1 MADNNKVMIY
11 GKPVDLSLNT
21 NVSAGNTSL
30 PGDYARIDQE
40 KRSGVDLQDENAM
53 YNTMQQNQPYTEQI
67 GRAGTNFLVQGI
79 GMGAMMFGA
88 NDPTQLANAISD
100 TERPYSN
107 AIMDWSKQ
115 FMDENQK
122 PVYQKDK
129 ETTFGSLTDPSWW
142 LNRFSE
148 LGSTAG
154 IAVETMGETA
164 IVSALTGGLG
174 TEGMLVN
181 AAKKVASIEK
191 AASMSMHIAAAK
203 RIASTGTFMF
213 GGLKEA
219 LTESNDTYMTVYK
232 DQLEKGVSDE
242 QAKIA
247 AARGAALVFK
257 GNAIYKMITGALE
270 AQALTYSPIKGLY
283 EGGGFVDKALE
294 RIPNHL
300 LRHATALG
308 LNAASEGSE
317 EGIQYILQE
326 EGKHLADRMS
336 GFGDD
341 SQFGDRMNHY
351 IKQTEFINSVFVG
364 ALGGVVGGVLEHE
377 GLKKILGRD
386 QNPFESLHEEV
397 SKMANGVTLNKIN
410 EIGMAIHD
418 GNIILANALRR
429 DMSNESALSK
439 LHLDSIADKG
449 TALYDDHV
457 KFLKDTLA
465 SAEREDYDA
474 LKNMGIH
481 KDDETSKNSIE
492 NIKNLFPKL
501 IADAE
506 RIKTIYGE
514 EAERNN
520 GNLRIVAPIVQR
532 RLDLENTEKDLVQTK
547 ADIVKYKAE
556 NPDIILEP
564 GDPAIIFKTL
574 DEKLIGLLYRK
585 YILDAVYEGG
595 LMADDEAKH
604 NKEQAAEVDK
614 EIEELKQ
621 QRKDAIDN
629 LSGDEA
635 HAVNRKL
642 DAFPND
648 PSLDK
653 LQITQEALI
662 AKKEQLIREIADW
675 RNKDFQRKKMEQ
687 YHKNVVKQAKTVKEA
702 EEVGKGKS
710 KNVEKAVKEKTD
722 ELNKPAKVETSKSN
736 KPAKKNSP
744 VATFDAT
751 TNKEKVANTEKLAVV
766 AKNLTSVQDSYIHS
780 DKNVV
785 RVARK
790 VFAKEE
796 LTGPEKNFYKN
807 NRQFVDR
814 GVRILRDA
822 GTTSVDTP
830 IEDIQF
836 SMRVLEKDEDGNDY
850 ASTEH
855 KQIAEN
861 AIRQFI
867 DENRLGKARE
877 FDQNFVDVMKERFN
891 ADAVKNM
898 FYASVLG
905 WNEYA
910 GKRSTIDK
918 SFKTLSLD
926 EAVTLFNDNFSNK
939 IDIEKD
945 LTGVEEDMEAA
956 KASTPIVPINMPN
969 DAGVKYVNDKGYS
982 QTLPGSLIA
991 RVVNFSTNNPIFNAA
1006 TRTLT
1011 SFWKSV
1017 NSITNSKE
1025 IDAVALDNFEIYKK
1039 GKELVARV
1047 PENFMDI
1054 RATVHWS
1061 EKLTNDS
1068 ELLATNM
1075 VIKGIKVGNKIIS
1088 IKDQPLLFKHLVE
1101 GVQVEVI
1108 AAKAEG
1114 GKFKRSHNDDRQII
1128 TLHFP
1133 EGSEEYWNNIP
1144 IKIHDDQKNWNAA
1157 VGEDVEIS
1165 KDVNTAV
1172 GFMHTVSWHHP
1183 IRYNNTKVTEDDIE
1197 SAKKQVSD
1205 VRNMFKNSKEEL
1217 HNKSV
1222 KLVITD
1228 STNGNFDA
1236 APNIEPT
1243 LVMHVSPLIGT
1254 EGNTLM
1260 AIKSSKG
1267 DLILPNGNFEKLSLS
1282 RITNIDAFRKLGKP
1296 GNGMVLL
1303 LYPHGVNEK
1312 NEQLYHVSNVMGV
1325 GPSENGIKSV
1335 GILSDLRKKTVEG
1348 NFEDGT
1354 DYDKIITSIRQAIIK
1369 CVDPNNREVI
1379 NGHSMEKIGDLYEYI
1394 KSFVQIRQGGR
1405 WGKDQVSRE
1414 GVLLNKAEDF
1424 YYTGLSQKSQ
1434 EENATKKEGEKSKEG
1449 QIGIKMPNGTY
1460 YYISKGTRLNTGL
1473 IKALDHLC
1481 ENILSNMKLERNIE
1495 SFRNNLPVEFI
1506 DNEGK
1511 KYVGHE
1517 NYVKYLATKLSTT
1530 TAEFNVGSKENP
1542 LYTPFLQRSIQFRAK
1557 DQLEQSVDD
1566 AVKEAIEDKKEQV
1579 EEQLKKEIE
1588 EPFHVIKG
1596 MSDDNVAFI
1605 KKAISDISRLLN
1617 KDSRNV
1623 HDISDIIR
1631 DQDVQF
1637 SMSIEDDIT
1646 AELSRELRDSSN
1658 SIEKLTPSEQ
1668 GELTHSLYNL
1678 VAKDLSDAEESMS
1691 RNKVDEIIKDHL
1703 SKIIDGVAGIV
1714 EDNRLK
1720 LEALVEEY
1728 PEVQPLL
1735 EDYNTLVDKM
1745 DAVTEHDNVIVA
1757 DVKEQLKSKNFI
1769 KKEDESFDVDPEN
1782 LNAKQTASFNIRK
1795 LMSATY
1801 DLEKDGSF
1809 KDGFLGTQK
1818 FLGADEVFDRV
1829 SSLLADKPASFDTFI
1844 KILKAARGPYP
1855 WLYSEKNYDLVSRL
1869 EKLQKEDHKTANEFT
1884 SLMSKHQLTM
1894 KSPLYSVNKNG
1905 IRFNMADTNSHT
1917 NTRKMVKDW
1926 IDNLKGTVDEE
1937 GLVKE
1942 VKELDYYVFNPEKV
1956 KVVYDNLVAL
1966 QNLARSPLEF
1976 AKVDVRKLKEVMD
1989 STGILLSEDLL
2000 DVWVNHGLTNK
2011 DGSRTQLIDAI
2022 NSTDFVFDSLVR
2034 EYKKILDADAVGKKV
2049 VLSEGK
2055 LVKNTVIVNAESVAY
2070 GKVMYE
2076 AAEENAKYVTAR
2088 MVTSWRDGKKNVYG
2102 FMQHTFTTNRV
2113 NDLKNC
2119 IDEKG
2124 EFIGVA
2130 RDINESYFN
2139 SNSQTL
2145 ALLASSSDF
2154 RNRYKVSSLSK
2165 TAIKKLGAAVFGD
2178 KQISKLGGGDH
2189 ELAKMIAFGD
2199 MVQSPIAN
2207 STVNIGNLPLKKRMA
2222 SMFGLTMSDKS
2233 QLYVFDTAVYMFKN
2247 EHYNTTEIKN
2257 ADYDEELYQ
2266 QYGIGV
2272 SKTIAPKQEVLDLLY
2287 THIVQAEL
2295 TRISNHFGKEDI
2307 NLKGYNPN
2315 FAYLIPRLNVA
2326 KLEDGRSL
2334 IELVRNSN
2342 GDLASIEKEI
2352 RPTIDK
2358 EMLELIKSLVDKKLK
2373 EWHELGII
2381 NEEGKLLHDNSYI
2394 KSMFGDAT
2402 KDLQHQYAVHDY
2414 VLNYMLHNVD
2424 MYKLYGG
2431 DPAAYYKNSSV
2442 KGVDLKD
2449 YTNQNVFDVI
2459 RDTMVNVGKRLASQ
2473 AAPGEG
2479 SANSDDNHYIQI
2491 FGKDKEIVEGKV
2503 YQEVLQKHGQ
2513 VIADGFRN
2521 ITATD
2526 AQEYMTWKEF
2536 LYMMEA
2542 SGKLEDV
2549 LKDFTVSELV
2559 EAKKLRQTKN
2569 SELTERQKFLLK
2581 KVYQTVQ
2588 KPVYT
2593 GQQYDTENRM
2603 MVPIYIKSS
2612 AFPLFEEFTG
2622 GMELDKLRKVMEHIE
2637 DVETEK
2643 GNNTTVRFS
2652 YDSAN
2657 KVGGVKDSANIFAH
2671 DGTINVDGKGVD
2683 VDGKPTSDLYNNYDK
2698 HTRTLD
2704 RSSFR
2709 IQQPIP
2715 VKSAKH
2721 DYQDSITRGT
2731 QISKLLL
2738 SAGAI
2743 NFKFNTPEGVKTGLQ
2758 MYNDHIQIYKEL
2770 VAHKLSE
2777 LKKELMIDD
2786 DGNFFPET
2794 KIEAA
2799 TKLAKILQDEAIENN
2814 YSKQDKESL
2823 ALDNN
2828 GNFIS
2833 PIWILSN
2840 SDKVEALLHS
2850 IISDRLTNVKMPGF
2864 SYVVGS
2870 EAGFQRQKDY
2880 KGHDKSRMVWINGPL
2895 TDEEGNPRSL
2905 AHDEVFLQPKFR
2917 GWDGKLINLLEDVV
2931 RNGNGEIVRDENG
2944 KPARYVQKITE
2955 KGGASH
2961 YKLNTQYIDEDLLN
2975 TISFRIPTSKHAS
2988 ISTDKIVGLLPPEA
3002 GDLMIV
3008 SAGKANQKGL
3018 DYDVDKENT
3027 YQYHTEIDSNGKI
3040 IKVTAKED
3048 GSNNQ
3053 EMILNKLV
3061 DMHKQ
3066 IMSNEKVQKKT
3077 LEVLSTEDAM
3087 SQKAALEKITGKY
3100 DINDTPISDMYQ
3112 KDKLLKG
3119 AVGKSAI
3126 GAFALDTIL
3135 QPELEKLFADNKA
3148 LQLMTIITDIDKDG
3162 KTVEKIVPYNIT
3174 IGEFKA
3180 GKLGRIKTLDGA
3192 RDIAEVVSEM
3202 LDTATDNE
3210 KLQFLGAVNFNN
3222 YTIPVVKMLNFLGFD
3237 KGTEVDG
3244 ISSIKVLMMQ
3254 QPVIKEYVRI
3264 SNILDSNTGDYVA
3277 KENRDMHIIT
3287 SIIKKYGI
3295 KEEDIINLPHGS
3307 KLTNEAFVDQIKK
3320 DVNGE
3325 KIDPLFQLKVLRTFI
3340 TLKDYATAIQA
3351 VQTSTNKD
3359 SKGLGISYFDTI
3371 FDSQKIAKIDK
3382 KESSIKNI
3390 KHLVG
3395 RYSNENSEGAV
3406 NTAGMYITPE
3416 TISSMFSVHA
3426 LGMAKA
3432 LWGRHF
3438 PYESLLISRTLFKLF
3453 GEDVDTDK
3461 ARDVVD
3467 ELKKFMYSD
3476 NSLKLSKTTAQAERE
3491 RLAIDKVIDDKIIKE
3506 SLASYIKRVRTDLN
3520 NVLLNALDFDINPG
3534 KNKLQYSTIKFTS
3547 TQDDAYSEEDYYK
3560 AHTELL
3566 RRKVDLPDFNGE
3578 KYDTTKLG
3586 KDLFRYA
3593 YLQGGVQK
3601 ANEFVKYMSLTY
3613 AKAIGFTDGLRDM
3626 SDNMKTNDD
3635 KKKTDYQL
3643 KLADMFLDQLFRHN
3657 PEYGHK
3663 INKDALDKILA
3674 KGFQMRD
3681 SHIKLTTNLEKDRF
3695 YVRYFEKNEVTK
3707 KYDTHEYLYIRVS
3720 GSEYD
3725 YKRVSKLGDVG
3736 MTEYDANNSDYYSSN
3751 VTENEASFKDA
3762 RNKLGSLTST
3772 AKKTSLSS
3780 AKKNDNRTPVA
3791 NLSMKVTIDALLK
3804 HNDVSKGNKFLLNLF
3819 NTDSIAKALSIVK
3832 LQNNPN
3838 LSTLGKHTKGLIEIN
3853 NENLNI
3859 EKDPNK
3865 YATVLLHEIV
3875 HALTAYKIN
3884 KYVTTRSGVLK
3895 PAKVFDASAPAYIH
3909 DLVKTFN
3916 DVKARLI
3923 EAGKGDL
3930 LKSMETK
3937 VLAAQRANSTEPTS
3951 LSHEEGLVYGIYDLH
3966 EFVAKVLT
3974 DPEFQRV
3981 LNGIKLKDR
3990 TLLDR
3995 FGDFITKI
4003 LSSFGVSEFKS
4014 PSPIL
4019 REAIQNSIRLI
4030 TDDQLLESM
4039 KNAKDAEIES
4049 VKPAIQNKVAIK
4061 NVIDESNRVL
4071 NEAFSDNSKLKKGYE
4086 KVRVPFKDDEYRI
4099 INAKTIK
4106 FDRFPDHEFIIY
4118 NAFNTKEWLV
4128 SEKSTGRMISQ
4139 VSSSTQ
4145 KEAIIDAEKI
4155 LNGVGIEKF
4164 KEAMSESDV
4173 LNKPIEKENK
4183 SNMKFDFQGYKGGFD
4198 NKGKGTP
4205 QGDGKD
4211 KAMREIADGF
4221 IGESSKQKGS
4231 DNIIPYSA
4239 AVKPS
4244 STKTSAIEINK
4255 KSNNSIGVY
4264 RSDATVTQNTVISV
4278 TNRSKTDD
4286 NIYPKIIMLA
4296 RNGDLANV
4304 KLSRDTKE
4312 QIKDMH
4318 NKGAEFVVGDM
4329 PNVDSQFIDYLQEIG
4344 ATFTVY
4350 HTGNKSRIEVKQK
4363 DKVVFKKPT
4372 MPTNIADKAG
4382 KSFVDSANEFD
4393 NMFTGKSKDD
4403 GSDKKNILNFEMSVK
4418 NDLWKSNEEKLS
4430 SSYPTLTMEQFNSES
4445 ADIQQ
4450 KLIDCA

>member
-53 YNTMQQNQPYTEQI
+53 YNTMQQNQSYTEQI

-129 ETTFGSLTDPSWW
+129 ETSFGSLTDPSWW

-203 RIASTGTFMF
+203 RIAATSTFMF

-232 DQLEKGVSDE
+232 DQLEKGVPDE

-247 AARGAALVFK
+247 AANGASLVFK

-283 EGGGFVDKALE
+283 EGGGIVDNALE
-294 RIPNHL
+294 RISNHS
-300 LRHATALG
+300 LRHTAALG
-308 LNAASEGSE
+308 LDALAEGSE

-341 SQFGDRMNHY
+341 TQFGDRMNHY
-351 IKQTEFINSVFVG
+351 VKQTEFINSVFVG
-364 ALGGVVGGVLEHE
+364 ALGGVVGGALEHE

-386 QNPFESLHEEV
+386 QNPFESLHEEAG
-397 SKMANGVTLNKIN
+397 KMANGVTLNKIN
-410 EIGMAIHD
+410 EIGLAIHNND
-418 GNIILANALRR
+418 IITANVLRR
-429 DMSNESALSK
+429 DMSNDSALSK

-457 KFLKDTLA
+457 NFLKTTLSAAESFSKGIASDTEKKTLA
-465 SAEREDYDA
+465 S
-474 LKNMGIH
+474 MGIH
-481 KDDETSKNSIE
+481 EDDPTNGNSIT

-520 GNLRIVAPIVQR
+520 GNLNIVAPIVQR

-547 ADIVKYKAE
+547 ADIVKYKVE
-556 NPDIILEP
+556 NPDTILEH
-564 GDPAIIFKTL
+564 GDPTIIFKTL
-574 DEKLIGLLYRK
+574 DTELKGLLYRK
-585 YILDAVYEGG
+585 QILDNAHEGG

-604 NKEQAAEVDK
+604 NREQAAEVDK
-614 EIEELKQ
+614 KIEELKQ
-621 QRKDAIDN
+621 QRKDAVDN

-642 DAFPND
+642 NTFPD
-648 PSLDK
+648 DSSLDK
-653 LQITQEALI
+653 LQVTQEALI
-662 AKKEQLIREIADW
+662 AKKEQLMREIADW
-675 RNKDFQRKKMEQ
+675 RSKDFQRKKMEQ
-687 YHKNVVKQAKTVKEA
+687 YHENVVKQAKTVKEA
-702 EEVGKGKS
+702 EEVGKDKS
-710 KNVEKAVKEKTD
+710 KKVEKVVKEKTE
-722 ELNKPAKVETSKSN
+722 ELNKPAEVQISKPN
-736 KPAKKNSP
+736 KPATKKSP

-751 TNKEKVANTEKLAVV
+751 TNKEKVDNAEKVAVV
-766 AKNLTSVQDSYIHS
+766 AKNLTSVQSSHIHS
-780 DKNVV
+780 NKDVV
-785 RVARK
+785 RVAMK
-790 VFAKEE
+790 KFANESLNKAEE
-796 LTGPEKNFYKN
+796 GFYN
-807 NRQFVDR
+807 NNKSLVEQAIR
-814 GVRILRDA
+814 RIKMDEALEGSIDA
-822 GTTSVDTP
+822 DSGLSNKPDDV
-830 IEDIQF
+830 QF
-836 SMRVLEKDEDGNDY
+836 SMKVLEQDENGNDY
-850 ASTEH
+850 ASAQD
-855 KQIAEN
+855 KQTSEK

-867 DENRLGKARE
+867 DEARLGKARE
-877 FDQNFVDVMKERFN
+877 FDQNFVDAMKDMF
-891 ADAVKNM
+891 DANTVKNM

-910 GKRSTIDK
+910 GKRSNIDK

-926 EAVTLFNDNFSNK
+926 EAVALFDDNFGSK
-939 IDIEKD
+939 IDIKEA
-945 LTGVEEDMEAA
+945 LTGVEESIEAA
-956 KASTPIVPINMPN
+956 KASTPTAPVDMPN
-969 DAGVKYVNDKGYS
+969 DAGIKYVNDKGYS
-982 QTLPGSLIA
+982 QTMTGSLIA

-1017 NSITNSKE
+1017 NTITRSEE
-1025 IDAVALDNFEIYKK
+1025 IDAVALDNFKIYKK

-1047 PENFMDI
+1047 PKNFMDI
-1054 RATVHWS
+1054 RTTVHWD
-1061 EKLTNDS
+1061 EKLTNDP

-1075 VIKGIKVGNKIIS
+1075 VINEIK
-1088 IKDQPLLFKHLVE
+1088 IKDSSEFVPIQKQALLFKHLVE
-1101 GVQVEVI
+1101 GVEVKVRASKVE
-1108 AAKAEG
+1108 KG
-1114 GKFKRSHNDDRQII
+1114 MFKRSSQNTQTI

-1144 IKIHDDQKNWNAA
+1144 IKIHDDQKDWNAA
-1157 VGEDVEIS
+1157 VGEGVEIN

-1183 IRYNNTKVTEDDIE
+1183 IRYNNTKVTLDDIE

-1205 VRNMFKNSKEEL
+1205 VRSMFKESKEDL

-1228 STNGNFDA
+1228 NTNGNFDA

-1243 LVMHVSPLIGT
+1243 LVSDVSPLIGT

-1260 AIKSSKG
+1260 AIKDTKG
-1267 DLILPNGNFEKLSLS
+1267 NLVLPNGKAVKLSNFEE
-1282 RITNIDAFRKLGKP
+1282 FRRLGKG
-1296 GNGMVLL
+1296 GNGMMFL
-1303 LYPHGVNEK
+1303 LYPHGLNEQD
-1312 NEQLYHVSNVMGV
+1312 EQLYHMSKVMGV
-1325 GPSENGIKSV
+1325 GASDERGIKS
-1335 GILSDLRKKTVEG
+1335 GGTLSDLRKKNVEG
-1348 NFEDGT
+1348 SFEDGT
-1354 DYDKIITSIRQAIIK
+1354 DYDRIITSVVQAITKRASGSNETIGGK
-1369 CVDPNNREVI
+1369 NMNNTEGLYKYLKTFIQIPN
-1379 NGHSMEKIGDLYEYI
+1379 
-1394 KSFVQIRQGGR
+1394 
-1405 WGKDQVSRE
+1405 GKEWKDNS
-1414 GVLLNKAEDF
+1414 DF
-1424 YYTGLSQKSQ
+1424 YYD
-1434 EENATKKEGEKSKEG
+1434 G
-1449 QIGIKMPNGTY
+1449 QLHIRMPRVMSDDTNY
-1460 YYISKGTRLNTGL
+1460 YNITNKTTVDKGFRE
-1473 IKALDHLC
+1473 ALDYFQK
-1481 ENILSNMKLERNIE
+1481 NILPNIKLERDIE
-1495 SFRNNLPVEFI
+1495 SFKNNLPVEFI
-1506 DNEGK
+1506 DNEGE
-1511 KYVGHE
+1511 KYVGHDS
-1517 NYVKYLATKLSTT
+1517 YVKYLSTKLSTT
-1530 TAEFNVGSKENP
+1530 TAEFNVGSEKNP
-1542 LYTPFLQRSIQFRAK
+1542 LYTPFLQRSIQFRPK
-1557 DQLEQSVDD
+1557 EQVDQSVDE

-1588 EPFHVIKG
+1588 EPSHVIEG
-1596 MSDDNVAFI
+1596 MSDDNIVFV

-1631 DQDVQF
+1631 DQNVQL
-1637 SMSIEDDIT
+1637 SMSIDDDIT
-1646 AELSRELRDSSN
+1646 SELRRELRDSSN
-1658 SIEKLTPSEQ
+1658 SIEELMPSEQ
-1668 GELTHSLYNL
+1668 RELTLSLYNL
-1678 VAKDLSDAEESMS
+1678 VAKDLSDVEESMS
-1691 RNKVDEIIKDHL
+1691 GNKVNETIKDHL
-1703 SKIIDGVAGIV
+1703 SKIVDNVVGIV

-1720 LEALVEEY
+1720 LEALVEEHS
-1728 PEVQPLL
+1728 EVRPLL
-1735 EDYNTLVDKM
+1735 EDYNTLVDKL
-1745 DAVTEHDNVIVA
+1745 DAVTEHDDIIVA

-1809 KDGFLGTQK
+1809 KNGFLGVQK
-1818 FLGADEVFDRV
+1818 FIGADEVFDRV
-1829 SSLLADKPASFDTFI
+1829 SSLLADKPASFDAFI

-1869 EKLQKEDHKTANEFT
+1869 EKLQKEDHKTVNEFT

-1894 KSPLYSVNKNG
+1894 KSPLYSTNKRG
-1905 IRFNMADTNSHT
+1905 VRFNMADTNSHT
-1917 NTRKMVKDW
+1917 NKRQMVKSW
-1926 IDNLKGTVDEE
+1926 IDNLKGTVDED

-1942 VKELDYYVFNPEKV
+1942 DKELDYYVFNPEKV
-1956 KVVYDNLVAL
+1956 KVVYDSLVAL
-1966 QNLARSPLEF
+1966 QNLTSNPLEF
-1976 AKVDVRKLKEVMD
+1976 AKIDARKLKEVMD
-1989 STGILLSEDLL
+1989 STGMTLSEDLL
-2000 DVWVNHGLTNK
+2000 DTWVNHGITDK
-2011 DGSRTQLIDAI
+2011 DGKRIPLIDAI
-2022 NSTDFVFDSLVR
+2022 TSTDFIFDTIVR
-2034 EYKKILDADAVGKKV
+2034 DYKKVLDANARGKKV

-2055 LVKNTVIVNAESVAY
+2055 LIKSDVIADSVSF
-2070 GKVMYE
+2070 GKVMYD
-2076 AAEENAKYVTAR
+2076 AAEENAKYITAR

-2113 NDLKNC
+2113 NDLKNSV
-2119 IDEKG
+2119 DEKG

-2130 RDINESYFN
+2130 RDLNESYFN

-2145 ALLASSSDF
+2145 ALLASSPDF

-2207 STVNIGNLPLKKRMA
+2207 STINIGNLPLDRRMA

-2233 QLYVFDTAVYMFKN
+2233 QLYMFDTAVYMFKN
-2247 EHYNTTEIKN
+2247 EHYNVTEVKD
-2257 ADYDEELYQ
+2257 ADYNEEDYQ
-2266 QYGIGV
+2266 QYGVGV

-2287 THIVQAEL
+2287 THVIQAEL

-2307 NLKGYNPN
+2307 NLKDYNPN
-2315 FAYLIPRLNVA
+2315 FAYLIPRLNIA

-2342 GDLASIEKEI
+2342 GDLASIEKDI

-2358 EMLELIKSLVDKKLK
+2358 EMLELIKSLTDKKLK

-2381 NEEGKLLHDNSYI
+2381 NEEGKLLHDNSYM

-2402 KDLQHQYAVHDY
+2402 KDLSHQYAVHDY

-2442 KGVDLKD
+2442 KDVDLKD
-2449 YTNQNVFDVI
+2449 YTNQNVFDVV

-2491 FGKDKEIVEGKV
+2491 FGKDKEIVEGRV

-2513 VIADGFRN
+2513 VIADGFRK

-2549 LKDFTVSELV
+2549 LVGFTPTELV
-2559 EAKKLRQTKN
+2559 EAKKLRATKN
-2569 SELTERQKFLLK
+2569 SELNEGQKFLLK

-2637 DVETEK
+2637 DVEAEK

-2657 KVGGVKDSANIFAH
+2657 KVGGVKNSASIFAH

-2698 HTRTLD
+2698 HTRVLD

-2715 VKSAKH
+2715 VKSVKY

-2743 NFKFNTPEGVKTGLQ
+2743 NFKFNTPEGVRTGLQ
-2758 MYNDHIQIYKEL
+2758 MYDKHIQIYKEL

-2777 LKKELMIDD
+2777 LKKELMIGD
-2786 DGNFFPET
+2786 DGNFLPET

-2823 ALDNN
+2823 ALDND
-2828 GNFIS
+2828 GNFVS
-2833 PIWILSN
+2833 PVWILSN

-2870 EAGFQRQKDY
+2870 EAGFQRQKNY

-2905 AHDEVFLQPKFR
+2905 AHDEVLLQPKFR
-2917 GWDGKLINLLEDVV
+2917 DWDGKLINLLEDIVKDN
-2931 RNGNGEIVRDENG
+2931 NGRELLDENG
-2944 KPARYVQKITE
+2944 KPARYVQQIIE
-2955 KGGASH
+2955 ESGASH

-3027 YQYHTEIDSNGKI
+3027 YQYHTTIDANGKI
-3040 IKVTAKED
+3040 IKATAKED

-3077 LEVLSTEDAM
+3077 LEVLSTEYAM

-3112 KDKLLKG
+3112 KEKLLKG
-3119 AVGKSAI
+3119 AVGKTAI
-3126 GAFALDTIL
+3126 GAFALDTVL
-3135 QPELEKLFADNKA
+3135 QPELERLFAADKP
-3148 LQLMTIITDIDKDG
+3148 LQLMMTITDVDKNG
-3162 KTVEKIVPYNIT
+3162 KEVKKIVPHNIT

-3180 GKLGRIKTLDGA
+3180 SKLGRTKTLDGA
-3192 RDIAEVVSEM
+3192 RDIAEVTSEM

-3237 KGTEVDG
+3237 KGAEVDG

-3254 QPVIKEYVRI
+3254 QPIIKEYVRI
-3264 SNILDSNTGDYVA
+3264 SNVLDSNTGDYIA
-3277 KENRDMHIIT
+3277 KENRDMYIT
-3287 SIIKKYGI
+3287 TSMIRKYGI
-3295 KEEDIINLPHGS
+3295 KEEDFANIPHGS

-3320 DVNGE
+3320 DVAGE
-3325 KIDPLFQLKVLRTFI
+3325 KIDPLFQLKVLQTFI
-3340 TLKDYATAIQA
+3340 TLKDYATSIQE
-3351 VQTSTNKD
+3351 VQTGTNKD

-3371 FDSQKIAKIDK
+3371 FDSQKIAEIYK

-3390 KHLVG
+3390 SKLVG
-3395 RYSNENSEGAV
+3395 RYSFDNSEGAV
-3406 NTAGMYITPE
+3406 NTAGIYITPE

-3438 PYESLLISRTLFKLF
+3438 PYESVLVSRTLFKLF
-3453 GEDVDTDK
+3453 GDDVDTDK

-3476 NSLKLSKTTAQAERE
+3476 NRLKLSKTSAQAERE
-3491 RLAIDKVIDDKIIKE
+3491 RLAIDKVVDDKIVKE
-3506 SLASYIKRVRTDLN
+3506 SLASYIKRVRLDLN

-3534 KNKLQYSTIKFTS
+3534 QNKLQYSTIKFTS

-3566 RRKVDLPDFNGE
+3566 RRKIDLPEFNGE

-3613 AKAIGFTDGLRDM
+3613 AKAIGFTDSLRDM
-3626 SDNMKTNDD
+3626 SDMMKTNGDT
-3635 KKKTDYQL
+3635 KNIDYQL
-3643 KLADMFLDQLFRHN
+3643 GLADTFLDQLFRHN

-3663 INKDALDKILA
+3663 MNKDTLVKVLA

-3681 SHIKLTTNLEKDRF
+3681 SHIKLTTELGEDRF
-3695 YVRYFEKNEVTK
+3695 YVKYFEKNDVTK
-3707 KYDTHEYLYIRVS
+3707 KYDTHEYLYIKVP

-3736 MTEYDANNSDYYSSN
+3736 MTEYDANNSDHYPSN
-3751 VTENEASFKDA
+3751 VTDNEASFKDA
-3762 RNKLGSLTST
+3762 RNKLDSLTST
-3772 AKKTSLSS
+3772 AKKISS
-3780 AKKNDNRTPVA
+3780 SSTKKNDNRTPVV
-3791 NLSMKVTIDALLK
+3791 NLSMKDTIDALSK
-3804 HNDVSKGNKFLLNLF
+3804 HKDINESNKFLLNLF
-3819 NTDSIAKALSIVK
+3819 NTDSIAKALSTIK
-3832 LQNNPN
+3832 LQNNSN
-3838 LSTLGKHTKGLIEIN
+3838 LTTLGKHTKGLVEIN
-3853 NENLNI
+3853 NKSLDI

-3865 YATVLLHEIV
+3865 YATVLLHEII

-3884 KYVTTRSGVLK
+3884 KYATTRSGVLR
-3895 PAKVFDASAPAYIH
+3895 PTKVFDASAPAYIH

-3937 VLAAQRANSTEPTS
+3937 VLAAQRANNTEPTS
-3951 LSHEEGLVYGIYDLH
+3951 LSHNEGLVYGMYDLH
-3966 EFVAKVLT
+3966 EFVTKVLT
-3974 DPEFQRV
+3974 DPEFQKV

-3995 FGDFITKI
+3995 FGDFVAKL
-4003 LSSFGVSEFKS
+4003 LSSFGVSEFKN

-4019 REAIQNSIRLI
+4019 KEAIQNSIRLI
-4030 TDDQLLESM
+4030 TDD
-4039 KNAKDAEIES
+4039 KDVPTIAPE
-4049 VKPAIQNKVAIK
+4049 VKPAVQNKVAIK
-4061 NVIDESNRVL
+4061 NAIDESNRVL
-4071 NEAFSDNSKLKKGYE
+4071 NEKFSDNSKLKKGYE
-4086 KVRVPFKDDEYRI
+4086 KVRAPVGDNEYRI

-4106 FDRFPDHEFIIY
+4106 FDKFPDHEFIIH
-4118 NAFNTKEWLV
+4118 NAFNSKQWIV
-4128 SEKSTGRMISQ
+4128 SEKSTGRMIANTQ
-4139 VSSSTQ
+4139 RSTQ
-4145 KEAIIDAEKI
+4145 KEAIAAANER
-4155 LNGVGIEKF
+4155 LNNFGIKKFKEKF
-4164 KEAMSESDV
+4164 KEAFSKSDV
-4173 LNKPIEKENK
+4173 INKPLVKE
-4183 SNMKFDFQGYKGGFD
+4183 
-4198 NKGKGTP
+4198 
-4205 QGDGKD
+4205 
-4211 KAMREIADGF
+4211 E
-4221 IGESSKQKGS
+4221 
-4231 DNIIPYSA
+4231 
-4239 AVKPS
+4239 
-4244 STKTSAIEINK
+4244 
-4255 KSNNSIGVY
+4255 
-4264 RSDATVTQNTVISV
+4264 
-4278 TNRSKTDD
+4278 
-4286 NIYPKIIMLA
+4286 
-4296 RNGDLANV
+4296 
-4304 KLSRDTKE
+4304 
-4312 QIKDMH
+4312 
-4318 NKGAEFVVGDM
+4318 VVE
-4329 PNVDSQFIDYLQEIG
+4329 P
-4344 ATFTVY
+4344 
-4350 HTGNKSRIEVKQK
+4350 
-4363 DKVVFKKPT
+4363 KKPVT
-4372 MPTNIADKAG
+4372 PTNIADKAG
-4382 KSFVDSANEFD
+4382 KGINISDIDDVENIMLSD
-4393 NMFTGKSKDD
+4393 KSQVKPKDD
-4403 GSDKKNILNFEMSVK
+4403 SSDKENILNFEMPVV

-4430 SSYPTLTMEQFNSES
+4430 SSYSTLTMEQFNNES

>member
-1 MADNNKVMIY
+1 MADNNKIMLY
-11 GKPVDLSLNT
+11 GKPVDFSLNT
-21 NVSAGNTSL
+21 NVSVGNISL

-53 YNTMQQNQPYTEQI
+53 YNTMQQNQSYTEQVA
-67 GRAGTNFLVQGI
+67 RAGTNFLVQGI
-79 GMGAMMFGA
+79 GMGVMMFGA
-88 NDPTQLANAISD
+88 NDPRQLVNAISD

-164 IVSALTGGLG
+164 IISALTGGLG

-191 AASMSMHIAAAK
+191 AASMSMHIAAAQ
-203 RIASTGTFMF
+203 RIASTGTFMY

-232 DQLEKGVSDE
+232 DQLEKGVPDE
-242 QAKIA
+242 QAKYA

-270 AQALTYSPIKGLY
+270 AQALTYSPIKGLH
-283 EGGGFVDKALE
+283 EGGGIVDNVLE
-294 RIPNHL
+294 RIPSHM
-300 LRHATALG
+300 LRHTAVLG
-308 LNAASEGSE
+308 LEAASEGSE

-364 ALGGVVGGVLEHE
+364 ALGGVVGGAIEHPI
-377 GLKKILGRD
+377 LKKILGRD
-386 QNPFESLHEEV
+386 QNPFESLHEEQ

-418 GNIILANALRR
+418 DNIILANALRR
-429 DMSNESALSK
+429 DMSNDSALSK

-449 TALYDDHV
+449 TSLYDDHV
-457 KFLKDTLA
+457 NFLKTTLSAAESFSKGVA
-465 SAEREDYDA
+465 SEEQKKA
-474 LKNMGIH
+474 LATMGVH
-481 KDDETSKNSIE
+481 ENDETSKNSIE

-520 GNLRIVAPIVQR
+520 GNLHIVAPIVQR

-556 NPDIILEP
+556 NPDIILEH

-574 DEKLIGLLYRK
+574 DTKLTGLLTRK
-585 YILDAVYEGG
+585 DVLDTVHEGG
-595 LMADDEAKH
+595 LMTDDEAKH
-604 NKEQAAEVDK
+604 NREQAAEVDK
-614 EIEELKQ
+614 KIEELKQ
-621 QRKDAIDN
+621 QRKDAVDN

-642 DAFPND
+642 DAFPDD

-653 LQITQEALI
+653 LQVTQEALI

-675 RNKDFQRKKMEQ
+675 RSKDFQRKKMEQ

-702 EEVGKGKS
+702 EEVGKGKG
-710 KNVEKAVKEKTD
+710 KNVEKAVEEKTD
-722 ELNKPAKVETSKSN
+722 ELNKPAKVETLKPN
-736 KPAKKNSP
+736 KPATKNSP

-751 TNKEKVANTEKLAVV
+751 TNKEKVINTEKLAVV

-780 DKNVV
+780 NKDVV

-796 LTGPEKNFYKN
+796 LTEPEKNFYKG

-830 IEDIQF
+830 IEDVQF

-850 ASTEH
+850 VSTEH
-855 KQIAEN
+855 KQIAEK

-877 FDQNFVDVMKERFN
+877 FDQNFVDVMKEKFD
-891 ADAVKNM
+891 ADTVKNM

-910 GKRSTIDK
+910 GKKSNIDK

-926 EAVTLFNDNFSNK
+926 EAVALFDDNFGNK
-939 IDIEKD
+939 IDIKEA
-945 LTGVEEDMEAA
+945 LTGVEESIEAA
-956 KASTPIVPINMPN
+956 KASTPIAPIDMPN
-969 DAGVKYVNDKGYS
+969 DAGIKYVNDKGYS

-1017 NSITNSKE
+1017 NTITNSKE
-1025 IDAVALDNFEIYKK
+1025 IDAVALDNFEIYKE

-1061 EKLTNDS
+1061 KELTSDP
-1068 ELLATNM
+1068 ELLSTNM
-1075 VIKGIKVGNKIIS
+1075 VIKGIKVGNKTIS

-1101 GVQVEVI
+1101 GVQVVV
-1108 AAKAEG
+1108 AAKTEG
-1114 GKFKRSHNDDRQII
+1114 GKFKRSHNDDLQNRQII

-1157 VGEDVEIS
+1157 IGEDVEIS

-1172 GFMHTVSWHHP
+1172 GFVHTVSWHHP

-1243 LVMHVSPLIGT
+1243 LVMYVSPLIGT
-1254 EGNTLM
+1254 VGNTLM

-1369 CVDPNNREVI
+1369 CVDPNNHEVI
-1379 NGHSMEKIGDLYEYI
+1379 NGHSMEKISDLYKYI

-1414 GVLLNKAEDF
+1414 GMLLNKSEDF
-1424 YYTGLSQKSQ
+1424 YYTGLSPESQ

-1460 YYISKGTRLNTGL
+1460 YYIGSGTRFNTGL
-1473 IKALDHLC
+1473 TKVLDHLC
-1481 ENILSNMKLERNIE
+1481 KNILPNMKLERDVE

-1530 TAEFNVGSKENP
+1530 TAEFNVGSEENP
-1542 LYTPFLQRSIQFRAK
+1542 LYTPFLQRSIQFRPK
-1557 DQLEQSVDD
+1557 DQFDQSVDE

-1579 EEQLKKEIE
+1579 EEQLKKKQVE
-1588 EPFHVIKG
+1588 EPSPVIEG
-1596 MSDDNVAFI
+1596 MSDDNVAFV

-1623 HDISDIIR
+1623 HDISDIVR
-1631 DQDVQF
+1631 DQDVQL
-1637 SMSIEDDIT
+1637 SMTIDDAIT

-1658 SIEKLTPSEQ
+1658 SIEELMPSEQ
-1668 GELTHSLYNL
+1668 RELTLSLYNL

-1720 LEALVEEY
+1720 LETLVEEH

-1735 EDYNTLVDKM
+1735 EDYNTLVNKM
-1745 DAVTEHDNVIVA
+1745 DAVTGHDDIIIA

-1769 KKEDESFDVDPEN
+1769 KKENESFDVDPEN

-1818 FLGADEVFDRV
+1818 FLEADEVFDRV

-1942 VKELDYYVFNPEKV
+1942 VKELDYYVFNPERV

-1976 AKVDVRKLKEVMD
+1976 AKVDGRKLKEVMD

-2000 DVWVNHGLTNK
+2000 DVWVNYGLTNK
-2011 DGSRTQLIDAI
+2011 DGSRTQLVDAI
-2022 NSTDFVFDSLVR
+2022 NSTDFIFDNLVR

-2055 LVKNTVIVNAESVAY
+2055 LVKNTVIVNSESVAY

-2119 IDEKG
+2119 VDDKG

-2207 STVNIGNLPLKKRMA
+2207 STVNIGNLPLKRRMA

-2247 EHYNTTEIKN
+2247 EHYDVTEIKN
-2257 ADYDEELYQ
+2257 ANYNEEDYQEF
-2266 QYGIGV
+2266 GIGV

-2287 THIVQAEL
+2287 THVVQAEL

-2307 NLKGYNPN
+2307 NLKGYNPD
-2315 FAYLIPRLNVA
+2315 FAYLVPRLNVA

-2342 GDLASIEKEI
+2342 GNLASIEKEI

-2358 EMLELIKSLVDKKLK
+2358 EMLELVKSLAYKKLK

-2381 NEEGKLLHDNSYI
+2381 NEEGKLLHDNSYM
-2394 KSMFGDAT
+2394 KSMFGNAT

-2657 KVGGVKDSANIFAH
+2657 KVGGVKNSASIFAH

-2743 NFKFNTPEGVKTGLQ
+2743 NFKFNTSEGVKTGLQ
-2758 MYNDHIQIYKEL
+2758 MYNEHMQIYKEL

-2786 DGNFFPET
+2786 AGNFLPET

-2823 ALDNN
+2823 ALDND
-2828 GNFIS
+2828 GNFVS

-2850 IISDRLTNVKMPGF
+2850 IVSDRLTNVKMPGF

-2870 EAGFQRQKDY
+2870 EAGFQRQKNY

-3027 YQYHTEIDSNGKI
+3027 YQYHTSIDAEGKI
-3040 IKVTAKED
+3040 IKTTAKED

-3077 LEVLSTEDAM
+3077 LEVLSTEYAM

-3126 GAFALDTIL
+3126 GAFALDTVL

-3148 LQLMTIITDIDKDG
+3148 LQLMTTITDVDRDG
-3162 KTVEKIVPYNIT
+3162 KEVTKIVPHNIT

-3180 GKLGRIKTLDGA
+3180 SKLGRTKTLDGA
-3192 RDIAEVVSEM
+3192 RDIAEVTSEM

-3222 YTIPVVKMLNFLGFD
+3222 YTIPVIKMLNFLGFD

-3254 QPVIKEYVRI
+3254 QPVIKEYVRM
-3264 SNILDSNTGDYVA
+3264 SNVLDSNTGDYVA
-3277 KENRDMHIIT
+3277 KENRDMYIMT
-3287 SIIKKYGI
+3287 SMIRKYGI
-3295 KEEDIINLPHGS
+3295 KEEDFVNLPNGS
-3307 KLTNEAFVDQIKK
+3307 KLINKAFVDQIKK

-3325 KIDPLFQLKVLRTFI
+3325 EIDPLFQLKVLQTFI
-3340 TLKDYATAIQA
+3340 TLKDYATSIQE

-3371 FDSQKIAKIDK
+3371 FDSQKIAEIYK
-3382 KESSIKNI
+3382 KEGSIKNI
-3390 KHLVG
+3390 SKLVG
-3395 RYSNENSEGAV
+3395 RYSFDNSEGAV

-3438 PYESLLISRTLFKLF
+3438 PYESTLISRILFKLF
-3453 GEDVDTDK
+3453 SGDVNTDN

-3506 SLASYIKRVRTDLN
+3506 SLASYIKRVRLKLN

-3534 KNKLQYSTIKFTS
+3534 QNKLQYSTIKFTS

-3566 RRKVDLPDFNGE
+3566 RSKIALPDFNGE

-3613 AKAIGFTDGLRDM
+3613 AKAIGFTDSLRDM
-3626 SDNMKTNDD
+3626 SDAMKTNGDT
-3635 KKKTDYQL
+3635 KNTDYQL
-3643 KLADMFLDQLFRHN
+3643 KLSNTFLDQLFRHN
-3657 PEYGHK
+3657 PEYGLNIK
-3663 INKDALDKILA
+3663 QDTLVKILA

-3681 SHIKLTTNLEKDRF
+3681 SNIKLTAELKEDRF
-3695 YVRYFEKNEVTK
+3695 YVRYSEKNEVTK
-3707 KYDTHEYLYIRVS
+3707 KYDTHEYLYIRVPVS
-3720 GSEYD
+3720 DRD

-3736 MTEYDANNSDYYSSN
+3736 MTEYDANNSDYYPSN
-3751 VTENEASFKDA
+3751 VTDNEATFKDA
-3762 RNKLGSLTST
+3762 RNKLGLLTST
-3772 AKKTSLSS
+3772 AKKISPSS
-3780 AKKNDNRTPVA
+3780 DKKDANRTPIA

-3804 HNDVSKGNKFLLNLF
+3804 HNDVSKGNKFLFNLF
-3819 NTDSIAKALSIVK
+3819 NTDSIAKVLSIIK
-3832 LQNNPN
+3832 LQNNSN

-3875 HALTAYKIN
+3875 HALTTYKIN

-3916 DVKARLI
+3916 DIKARLI

-3937 VLAAQRANSTEPTS
+3937 ILAAQRANSTEPTS

-4003 LSSFGVSEFKS
+4003 LSSFGVSEFKN

-4030 TDDQLLESM
+4030 TDD
-4039 KNAKDAEIES
+4039 KDIPTIAPE
-4049 VKPAIQNKVAIK
+4049 VKPAVQNKVAIK

-4071 NEAFSDNSKLKKGYE
+4071 NETLSDNNKLKKGYE
-4086 KVRVPFKDDEYRI
+4086 KVRIPIGDNEYAI
-4099 INAKTIK
+4099 INAKTIT
-4106 FDRFPDHEFIIY
+4106 FDGFPDFEFIIH
-4118 NAFNTKEWLV
+4118 NNINGKAWIV
-4128 SEKSTGRMISQ
+4128 GEKRTGRALFQ
-4139 VSSSTQ
+4139 VPSSTQ
-4145 KEAIIDAEKI
+4145 KKAIADAEKI

-4164 KEAMSESDV
+4164 KEALSKSDIV
-4173 LNKPIEKENK
+4173 NKPTTEPVVE
-4183 SNMKFDFQGYKGGFD
+4183 
-4198 NKGKGTP
+4198 P
-4205 QGDGKD
+4205 
-4211 KAMREIADGF
+4211 
-4221 IGESSKQKGS
+4221 
-4231 DNIIPYSA
+4231 
-4239 AVKPS
+4239 
-4244 STKTSAIEINK
+4244 K
-4255 KSNNSIGVY
+4255 KSN
-4264 RSDATVTQNTVISV
+4264 T
-4278 TNRSKTDD
+4278 
-4286 NIYPKIIMLA
+4286 
-4296 RNGDLANV
+4296 
-4304 KLSRDTKE
+4304 
-4312 QIKDMH
+4312 
-4318 NKGAEFVVGDM
+4318 
-4329 PNVDSQFIDYLQEIG
+4329 
-4344 ATFTVY
+4344 
-4350 HTGNKSRIEVKQK
+4350 
-4363 DKVVFKKPT
+4363 
-4372 MPTNIADKAG
+4372 PTNIADKAG
-4382 KSFVDSANEFD
+4382 KDFVDSADKFD
-4393 NMFTGKSKDD
+4393 NMFTSG
-4403 GSDKKNILNFEMSVK
+4403 NFEMPIK
-4418 NDLWKSNEEKLS
+4418 NELWKSNEEKLS
-4430 SSYPTLTMEQFNSES
+4430 SSYPTLTMEQFNSEN